1 AQRNRETTSLRL
13 EYPADQA
20 RGIRAKEIAAIRVYS
35 CRAFT
40 SPRISGFRPSIE
52 VPKSCLTNLCQLSID
67 VVEIGWSEA
76 V

>member
-1 AQRNRETTSLRL
+1 MASRGVTLVLRTSWFNC
-13 EYPADQA
+13 YFW
-20 RGIRAKEIAAIRVYS
+20 IRAKEIAAIRVYS

-52 VPKSCLTNLCQLSID
+52 VPKSCLTNLYQLSID